1 MMRALLM
8 WAALLAGPITAA
20 QPNILFIFTDDHA
33 IQALGAYNG
42 RLADVAK
49 TPHLDRLA
57 ADGMRFDRA
66 FVTNS
71 ICAPSRAVVL
81 TGRYSHLNG
90 QRTNQDTFDGS
101 QETCPKL
108 LRAHGYTTA
117 LIGKWHLKS
126 QPTGF
131 DHYEVLKGQGAYY
144 NPLMFRNGER
154 QNYTGYTTDIITDLS
169 LKWLKEERDPDKPFL
184 LMCQHKAP
192 HGRWEPALRHLT
204 MYANETIPEPVTLFD
219 DYSGRCDAA
228 AAHKMGIATDM
239 NPFRLMF
246 KYSSKHTPEQLK
258 VFDGFYRPRNAAF
271 EKLNLKGDQL
281 TRWNYQRFIKNYLRC
296 VAAVDENLGRL
307 FGYLNES
314 GLAKDTLVIYSSDQG
329 FWLGE
334 HGWFDKRWMYEE
346 SFRTPL
352 IVRWPGVI
360 EPGSVSNNM
369 VLNLDFA
376 PTMLDAAG
384 ATASRQ
390 MQGASLLPLLKGETP
405 AVWRDVV
412 YYHYYESSGHGVA
425 KHEGV
430 RTDRY
435 KLIHFYELEQ
445 WELFDLEKD
454 PREMNS
460 VYGDPAYGKI
470 QATMEMRLREQTRS
484 VPCAREPFVVSAPMS
499 REAATDKRRAV
510 TPPGAGVP
518 SFGRET

>member
-1 MMRALLM
+1 MIRLLSLLM
-8 WAALLAGPITAA
+8 VLIASQVLAER
-20 QPNILFIFTDDHA
+20 PNILFLFTDDHA
-33 IQALGAYNG
+33 VQAIGAYEG

-57 ADGMRFDRA
+57 TEGMRFDRA

-90 QRTNQDTFDGS
+90 QRTNGQTFDGS
-101 QETCPKL
+101 QETYPKL
-108 LRAHGYTTA
+108 LRAHGYQTA

-126 QPTGF
+126 LPTGF
-131 DHYEVLKGQGAYY
+131 DHYEVLKGQGPYY
-144 NPLMFRNGER
+144 NPPMIRDGENT
-154 QNYTGYTTDIITDLS
+154 QYTGYTTDIITDLS
-169 LKWLKEERDPDKPFL
+169 LQWLEKQRDKDKPFM

-192 HGRWEPALRHLT
+192 HGRWEPALRHLQ
-204 MYANETIPEPVTLFD
+204 MYDSETIPEPATLFD
-219 DYSGRCDAA
+219 DYAGRCDAA
-228 AAHKMGIATDM
+228 KQHKMGIATDM

-258 VFDGFYRPRNAAF
+258 IFDAYYRPRNEAM
-271 EKLNLKGDQL
+271 LRRNLQGDEL

-296 VAAVDENLGRL
+296 VAAVDENLGRM
-307 FGYLNES
+307 FDYLESS
-314 GLAKDTLVIYSSDQG
+314 GLADNTLVIYSSDQG

-352 IVRWPGVI
+352 IVRWPGVVK
-360 EPGSVSNNM
+360 PGSVNRDM

-376 PTMLDAAG
+376 PTMLEAADVPVS
-384 ATASRQ
+384 AK
-390 MQGASLLPLLKGETP
+390 MQGRSLLPLLKGESSQQ
-405 AVWRDVV
+405 WRDVV

-435 KLIHFYELEQ
+435 KLIRFYELDQ

-454 PREMNS
+454 PHEMRS
-460 VYGDPAYGKI
+460 LYDDPAYAEVRR
-470 QATMEMRLREQTRS
+470 QLRSHLDAQREKFQ
-484 VPCAREPFVVSAPMS
+484 VPANR
-499 REAATDKRRAV
+499 
-510 TPPGAGVP
+510 
-518 SFGRET
+518 